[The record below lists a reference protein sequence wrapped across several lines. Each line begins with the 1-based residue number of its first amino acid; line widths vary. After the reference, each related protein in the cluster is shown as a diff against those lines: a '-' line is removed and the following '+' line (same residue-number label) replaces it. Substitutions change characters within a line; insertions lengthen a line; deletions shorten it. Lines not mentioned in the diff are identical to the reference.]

1 MKIIKNLDIKE
12 ISFREIKELNK
23 NQFAITKHIKYM
35 LEPEDVKKIKKIAI
49 DLDTS
54 VAELIRAVAVQLVEQ
69 YSDDNVEKYIFK
81 KEG

>member
-23 NQFAITKHIKYM
+23 NQFTITKHIKYM

-69 YSDDNVEKYIFK
+69 YSDDKVEKYIFK
-81 KEG
+81 KEN

>member
-54 VAELIRAVAVQLVEQ
+54 VAELIRAVAVKLVEQ